1 MSRTYKDR
9 PSKIRFP
16 EEQWD
21 YKYYR
26 VGDRWH
32 FNYLA
37 YPGVLTKK
45 KKNVDTDWH
54 WMTTPSWFIREF
66 MNQPQRY
73 RGKQW
78 EKKIVKCPIDS
89 LIDEDYPGVSRKPH
103 IYYW

>member
-26 VGDRWH
+26 VGDRWY
-32 FNYLA
+32 FNFLE

-45 KKNVDTDWH
+45 KKRVDTENH
-54 WMTTPSWFIREF
+54 WMSEPSWFIREF
-66 MNQPQRY
+66 MNQPQRA

-78 EKKIVKCPIDS
+78 EKKIVKVSLDD
-89 LIDEDYPGVSRKPH
+89 LIDIDYPDVGRKPH